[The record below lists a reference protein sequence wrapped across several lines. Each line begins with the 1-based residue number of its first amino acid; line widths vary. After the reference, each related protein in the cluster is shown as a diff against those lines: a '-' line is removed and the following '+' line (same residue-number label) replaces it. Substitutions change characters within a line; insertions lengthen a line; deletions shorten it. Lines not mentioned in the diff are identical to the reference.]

1 MKLNLKDLFEDNVE
15 DVCGSHIIYRIH
27 SIDTGMSYIGEI
39 QQGSLKKRFLKSY
52 STFSYTHQE
61 NYLLGTYSEM
71 YIDMNLY
78 GVDRFEVYI
87 EHVSS
92 EYNPDLEETFITKFD
107 SYLNGYNNSW
117 TGKAWT
123 GRERTIKGRVTLT
136 NGTRDVKIKK
146 RLVDKFLQANPDFRV
161 GSKSKGSKVPSNN
174 GVNFKVRVKD
184 PEGKTLTVRKGDLGD
199 YLERGYSVCG
209 SCNSSIYI
217 NDGVRNKRVQ
227 PEVLQSYLD
236 SGWKK
241 GMTYNKPTGLITYLN
256 NPDGERKM
264 VLKTE
269 KDELL
274 SKGWTPCKIIG
285 GGRKRK

>member
-1 MKLNLKDLFEDNVE
+1 MKLNLKELFDDNVE
-15 DVCGSHIIYRIH
+15 DVYGSHIIYRIY
-27 SIDTGMSYIGEI
+27 SIDTGMSYIGETT
-39 QQGSLKKRFLKSY
+39 QGSLKKRFLKSY

-61 NYLLGTYSEM
+61 HYLLGTSNEM

-87 EHVSS
+87 EYISS
-92 EYNPDLEETFITKFD
+92 EYDSELEEKFIAKFD
-107 SYLNGYNNSW
+107 SFMNGYNNSES
-117 TGKAWT
+117 GKAWT

-136 NGTRDVKIKK
+136 NGIRDVKIKK
-146 RLVDKFLQANPDFRV
+146 RLVDRFLQANPDFRM
-161 GSKSKGSKVPSNN
+161 GSKHKGSKVPSNN

-184 PEGKTLTVRKGDLGD
+184 PDGKTLTVKKSDLD
-199 YLERGYSVCG
+199 SYLERGYSVCG

-217 NDGVRNKRVQ
+217 NNGVKNKRVQ
-227 PEVLQSYLD
+227 PEVLQEYLD

-256 NPDGERKM
+256 NPEGERKM

-274 SKGWTPCKIIG
+274 SKGWTVSRVGDGK
-285 GGRKRK
+285 KRK